1 MESLGKIFGS
11 NNRVKIMRLFLFNES
26 TAFDID
32 DITQRSRV
40 KKDQARKEITML
52 LKIGF
57 LKKKQFSKKL
67 LVPTKKKDTKPTYKT
82 VKKQGWVLNKK
93 FRLIQP
99 LQTLLLDSELVHE
112 KEMVKRL
119 RKAGTISLL
128 VLSGIFTKDDNRKL
142 DILIVGKK
150 LKRDILAKEVSI
162 IESEIGRELRYTFF
176 TESEFKYRLSMYDKL
191 VRDVI
196 ENEHIRLIHN
206 IEY

>member
-150 LKRDILAKEVSI
+150 LKRDILAKEISI